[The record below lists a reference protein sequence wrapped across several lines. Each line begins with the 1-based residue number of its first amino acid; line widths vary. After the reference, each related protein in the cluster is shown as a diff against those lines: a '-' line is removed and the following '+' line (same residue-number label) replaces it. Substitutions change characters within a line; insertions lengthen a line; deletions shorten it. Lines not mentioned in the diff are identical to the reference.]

1 MKHIPNAM
9 KFGNQSR
16 SSSQIINIFEI
27 ADLDPKLETWA
38 DLVSKL
44 QCARF
49 YEIWH
54 SEQVTT
60 LIIALTP
67 R

>member
-1 MKHIPNAM
+1 M
-9 KFGNQSR
+9 
-16 SSSQIINIFEI
+16 IFEI
-27 ADLDPKLETWA
+27 KDLDAKLKTWA